1 MKHATLPTIYTETY
15 FSVCA
20 QAMQCLLSEVNDNFD
35 NLIDFQTVMREKKK
49 PQINNT
55 WSHEKSDV
63 LPIQKWLK
71 ITYNIDTLD
80 DMWDD
85 IKWIL
90 KKKG

>member
-1 MKHATLPTIYTETY
+1 MNQFMKHATLPTIYTEIY
-15 FSVCA
+15 FSVWA
-20 QAMQCLLSEVNDNFD
+20 QAMQYA
-35 NLIDFQTVMREKKK
+35 K
-49 PQINNT
+49 PNT

-85 IKWIL
+85 IKWI
-90 KKKG
+90 

>member
-1 MKHATLPTIYTETY
+1 
-15 FSVCA
+15 
-20 QAMQCLLSEVNDNFD
+20 MQYLLSEVNDNFD

-49 PQINNT
+49 PNTWKPNT

-85 IKWIL
+85 IKWIF

>member
-1 MKHATLPTIYTETY
+1 
-15 FSVCA
+15 
-20 QAMQCLLSEVNDNFD
+20 
-35 NLIDFQTVMREKKK
+35 MREKKN

-85 IKWIL
+85 IKWIK
-90 KKKG
+90 KKKGRK

>member
-1 MKHATLPTIYTETY
+1 
-15 FSVCA
+15 
-20 QAMQCLLSEVNDNFD
+20 MQCLLSEVNDNFD
-35 NLIDFQTVMREKKK
+35 NLSNSYERNKKK

-85 IKWIL
+85 IKWI
-90 KKKG
+90 KKKRVESKAKNEEIK